1 MSGLVRLPGD
11 VLREIF
17 LLVGE
22 DGRAGVLLGS
32 TCKRFE
38 RLGSVCVDVPE
49 GSGHTWR
56 SYLTG
61 RYVCKSGDERRW
73 ATDLGVYQRRD
84 FGADGLEEMA
94 PWTSTSVQV
103 RSPLGEIQVCLH
115 GVGQFIE
122 AEVDTPGR
130 LLPWQLFPSGARQKD
145 GYTSLRWQHVA
156 GRIGRRHVYVLRERV
171 NGVWYYLT
179 YMTGRRDPVNKE
191 EILRVSTE
199 MDSCFSMHGFG
210 ETDGRWR
217 SLVSV
222 RGTERGAVHLQWG
235 LLAESLSGGKFYDE
249 LRQNSEL
256 GVVLGIGEVR
266 WAKVGWNLHHSRM
279 MLVAEVDRRIVSF
292 FVQGGPGAE
301 ERTTA
306 LAVEVYE
313 LDAFSAEMPARFTLD
328 GVRIACVHKILT
340 IRVFSYAGG
349 AEVEETTN
357 PKGMFPV
364 RVCHGASGLVVLY
377 GRVGTQNSPVL
388 LMQTLE
394 CLPLLI
400 GCW

>member
-1 MSGLVRLPGD
+1 MPGD

-17 LLVGE
+17 LIVGE

-32 TCKRFE
+32 TCKKME
-38 RLGSVCVDVPE
+38 RLVSVCVEVPE

-61 RYVCKSGDERRW
+61 RYVCESGDERRW
-73 ATDLGVYQRRD
+73 PTDLEVCQRRAS
-84 FGADGLEEMA
+84 GSDGLEEMG
-94 PWTSTSVQV
+94 PWTSTSVRV
-103 RSPLGEIQVCLH
+103 RSPTGEVHLCLH
-115 GVGQFIE
+115 GVGTFIE
-122 AEVDTPGR
+122 AEIDTPGR
-130 LLPWQLFPSGARQKD
+130 LLPWQLVPSGAQQKD
-145 GYTSLRWQHVA
+145 GYARVRWQHVA
-156 GRIGRRHVYVLRERV
+156 GRIGRRHVYVLRQRV
-171 NGVWYYLT
+171 DEVWYYLT
-179 YMTGRRDPVNKE
+179 YMTGGSDPANKDE
-191 EILRVSTE
+191 VLRVSTE

-210 ETDGRWR
+210 ETDGRWK

-235 LLAESLSGGKFYDE
+235 LIAENLSGGTFYE
-249 LRQNSEL
+249 VLRQNTDL
-256 GVVLGIGEVR
+256 GVTLGIGEVR
-266 WAKVGWNLHHSRM
+266 WAKVGWNLHHSQM
-279 MLVAEVDRRIVSF
+279 MLVAEVDRRIVTF
-292 FVQGGPGAE
+292 FVRRATDEGA
-301 ERTTA
+301 TASA

-313 LDAFSAEMPARFTLD
+313 LDAFSAEMPVRFTLH

-377 GRVGTQNSPVL
+377 GRAGPKDSPVL
-388 LMQTLE
+388 LAQSFD